1 MELCPGS
8 WTICGLTQPKYGL
21 KMRRMNQPTFLSS
34 VLARLSAVR
43 FPDIQRV
50 AEGAGVPESTVR
62 KLKYGEVKNPRVQ
75 TVQALHDYFER
86 GDAHAAAQG
95 CGATGTPSASAPAGG
110 DEHA

>member
-8 WTICGLTQPKYGL
+8 RTICGLTQPKYGL

-86 GDAHAAAQG
+86 SDIAAAELDQPQALASSEQIASEGQG
-95 CGATGTPSASAPAGG
+95 
-110 DEHA
+110 HA